1 MCNALKEY
9 YLYIRDIRTWQL
21 SCKFH
26 GYDQYNFKMLQFKT
40 MPATNKK
47 EIKSAKY
54 NYSKDE
60 NTKEVHALR
69 AGRNLGLK

>member
-1 MCNALKEY
+1 
-9 YLYIRDIRTWQL
+9 
-21 SCKFH
+21 
-26 GYDQYNFKMLQFKT
+26 MLQFKT